1 MRDSGDEKK
10 QKTKISTCEQL
21 MNNCEFARQGRLAKL
36 LDAAAM
42 DLMFKLAAVQV
53 CALKIN
59 PHCKES

>member
-1 MRDSGDEKK
+1 
-10 QKTKISTCEQL
+10 

-36 LDAAAM
+36 LDAAAAM

-59 PHCKES
+59 PHGKES